1 MTVLFPAI
9 RPYRTFHWQMDAVHT
24 LYVEESGSEEG
35 LPVLYLHGGP
45 GGGCAAFNRQY
56 FDPNVYRIIL
66 FDQRGCG
73 RSRPHVGLQN
83 NTTQHLIE
91 DIESIRDRLGI
102 TQWMLFGGSW
112 GSTLA
117 LLYAQAFPE
126 RVTGMV
132 LRGVFLAR
140 QRDIDWF
147 FQSGAGRFYPRQWQ
161 QFVAPVPA
169 HRRNDIVGYYYHQL
183 LTGADEL
190 KRMAAA
196 KRWAAWE
203 AYCATLLA
211 DEPGIHSKVNSSSAL
226 SLACLEAHYMAHR
239 CFIGENQVL
248 QNMHRVAK
256 IPGII
261 VHGQYDMICPLEQA
275 VLLHQHWPDSEL
287 KVVPGAGHAAT
298 EKPTLVEL
306 VRATRMMA
314 QRLR

>member
-9 RPYRTFHWQMDAVHT
+9 RPYKTYHWQVDAVHS
-24 LYVEESGSEEG
+24 LYVEESGNEHG
-35 LPVLYLHGGP
+35 LAVLYLHGGP

-56 FDPNVYRIIL
+56 FDPNVFRIVL

-73 RSRPHVGLQN
+73 RSRPHVDLRN

-91 DIESIRDRLGI
+91 DIEFIRNRLGI
-102 TQWMLFGGSW
+102 RQWMLFGGSW

-117 LLYAQAFPE
+117 LLYAQAYPQH
-126 RVTGMV
+126 VLGMV

-161 QFVAPVPA
+161 RFVSLVPA
-169 HRRNDIVGYYYHQL
+169 HRQNDIVGYYYRHL

-196 KRWAAWE
+196 KHWAAWE
-203 AYCATLLA
+203 AHCATLVA
-211 DEPGIHSKVNSSSAL
+211 DESDMRNKLNSSSAL
-226 SLACLEAHYMAHR
+226 ALACLEAHYMVNR

-248 QNMHRVAK
+248 QNMHRLAG

-275 VLLHQHWPDSEL
+275 LLLHQHWPGSEL
-287 KVVPGAGHAAT
+287 NVVPGVGHAAT
-298 EKPTLVEL
+298 EKPTLAEL
-306 VRATRMMA
+306 VDAVGTMV